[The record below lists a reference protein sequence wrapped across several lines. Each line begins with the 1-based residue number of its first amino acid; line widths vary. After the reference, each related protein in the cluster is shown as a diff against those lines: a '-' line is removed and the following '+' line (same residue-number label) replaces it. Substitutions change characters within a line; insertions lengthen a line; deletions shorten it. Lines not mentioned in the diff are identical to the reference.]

1 MLFLQFVSLQ
11 IEFTYSFLIGEE
23 SVKELQRKRHSAS
36 PGVSLKGR
44 VRKVA
49 RWKAATDSESDE
61 ESDGEFVQ
69 IRKRADL
76 ILAPYPL
83 FLLLLQFSYCL
94 LFWALFIDIVD
105 SEYDSNESDDEF
117 QICEVCNGEEVILMY
132 IFS

>member
-11 IEFTYSFLIGEE
+11 TEFIYSFVIGEE

-61 ESDGEFVQ
+61 ESDGEFLQ
-69 IRKRADL
+69 ISKRAYL
-76 ILAPYPL
+76 ILAPYPP

-94 LFWALFIDIVD
+94 LFWPSSSI
-105 SEYDSNESDDEF
+105 
-117 QICEVCNGEEVILMY
+117 
-132 IFS
+132 